1 MKFLNNLNI
10 RGKLLM
16 LIAPPLLALLAMEV
30 HDLSETN
37 SDISS
42 LESVSVL
49 VKLTELNSKVAH
61 ELQKERGMSAGFL
74 GSRGNDFADALP
86 QQRRLSD
93 EQISAWRNYLRTV
106 DLREY
111 SEVATL
117 ISEASLE
124 IDRIADV
131 RNGVSALKLPL
142 KEALA
147 YYTGTISHL
156 LQVPARATLYTNE
169 GTLSRK
175 LQAYY
180 NFLQAKE
187 RSGIERAVLANV
199 FAADQFGPG
208 LHNRFVRLVTEQD
221 AYFQNFERFS
231 ESVELADYRTF
242 LASTANK
249 EVLNLRERAEG
260 NASTGGFGVGSED
273 WFRSA
278 TARINELKALED
290 KLSQSLLTESASKLA
305 QAQSEMSS
313 VLITSIAVI
322 AAVVVIATGIFRG
335 LSFQIQ
341 ELTTSLRR
349 MANDLNLHQPA
360 KVLSDDELGKAAQD
374 FNHMQA
380 ELASMVHSINEISQ
394 HLTLIAMQNHVT
406 ISLSTKGMVK
416 QQDETGSVVT
426 AITELEQATREIAN
440 NIQTM
445 ADRSDGANNVI
456 HSSTKV
462 VQSSVERIASLNDS
476 MAHVSHA
483 IRELHDSSDSIGGVL
498 SVIKAIAEQTN
509 LLALNAAIEA
519 ARAGEQGRGF
529 AVVADE
535 VRTLAQ
541 RTQDSTAE
549 IEQIVGK
556 FQKEARQAFDAVDSS
571 QKAVNETVQ
580 LADTL
585 SQELSNIRDAVTEI
599 RDMSDQVAAAA
610 EEQVQTNQEVARS
623 ITSIYDISR
632 HTSATGDFM
641 RKTAKEQRE
650 LADRLKSESSRFD
663 LGIRVR

>member
-1 MKFLNNLNI
+1 MQFLNNLNI

-16 LIAPPLLALLAMEV
+16 LIAPPLLALLAMEA
-30 HDLSETN
+30 HDLAETN
-37 SDISS
+37 TKISS

-49 VKLTELNSKVAH
+49 VKLTELNSLVAH

-74 GSRGNDFADALP
+74 GSGGKNFADALP
-86 QQRRLSD
+86 QQRRVAD
-93 EQISAWRNYLRTV
+93 EQAAKWRDYVRTV
-106 DLREY
+106 DLKPY
-111 SEVATL
+111 PEVASL
-117 ISEASLE
+117 VSEASREL
-124 IDRIADV
+124 DRIADI
-131 RNGVSALKLPL
+131 RNGISSLKLPV
-142 KEALA
+142 KDAIG
-147 YYTGTISHL
+147 YYSGTISHL
-156 LQVPARATLYTNE
+156 LLVPARATLYSND
-169 GTLSRK
+169 GQLSRK
-175 LQAYY
+175 MQAYY

-187 RSGIERAVLANV
+187 RAGIERAVLANV
-199 FAADQFGPG
+199 FAADQFGAG
-208 LHNRFVRLVTEQD
+208 LYTRFVRLVSEQE
-221 AYFQNFERFS
+221 AFFQSFERFS
-231 ESVELADYRTF
+231 SPEELTDYRAF
-242 LASTANK
+242 LASAANRD
-249 EVLNLRERAEG
+249 VIALRERAEQQ
-260 NASTGGFGVGSED
+260 ATDGGFNVRPED

-278 TARINELKALED
+278 TSRINELKALED
-290 KLSQSLLTESASKLA
+290 KLSTALINDAEAGLSAAEGEL
-305 QAQSEMSS
+305 SS
-313 VLITSIAVI
+313 VVMTSLVVIIAVL
-322 AAVVVIATGIFRG
+322 AIATGIFKG
-335 LSFQIQ
+335 LSDQIR
-341 ELTTSLRR
+341 ELTSALRR
-349 MANDLNLHQPA
+349 MSNDLNLHQPA
-360 KVLSDDELGKAAQD
+360 KVLSGDELGQAARD
-374 FNHMQA
+374 YNHMQA
-380 ELASMVHSINEISQ
+380 ELAAMVHSINEISQ

-571 QKAVNETVQ
+571 QKAVTETVQ

-623 ITSIYDISR
+623 ISSIYDISR

-650 LADRLKSESSRFD
+650 LADKLKQQSSRFD
-663 LGIRVR
+663 LGVRVR